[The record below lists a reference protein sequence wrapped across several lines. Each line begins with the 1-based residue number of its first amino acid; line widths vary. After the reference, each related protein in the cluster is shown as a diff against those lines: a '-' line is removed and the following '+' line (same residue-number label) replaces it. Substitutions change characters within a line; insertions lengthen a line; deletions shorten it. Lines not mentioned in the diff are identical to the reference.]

1 MARVRAFDVDMAVD
15 RAMNL
20 FWTNGYKATSLQD
33 LIKGM
38 GISKSSFYETF
49 GSKHDLFL
57 ATIEHYISAVTSQI
71 LGAAD
76 MDAPA
81 VKIIRAL
88 FDRAAQ
94 RMLDGHS
101 RRGCFLNNCA
111 VEVSI
116 HDGDAA
122 RKVSD
127 GLDVMEQAFL
137 RLVQR
142 GQDEGD
148 IDSKLNA
155 RATARFL
162 TANLN
167 GILVLGKVYP
177 DRDHLRDVAD
187 VAMAALKK

>member
-1 MARVRAFDVDMAVD
+1 MSRVRAFDVDIAVD
-15 RAMNL
+15 KAMNL
-20 FWTNGYKATSLQD
+20 FWSNGYKATSLQD
-33 LIKGM
+33 LIVGM

-57 ATIEHYISAVTSQI
+57 TAIDRYVRNVSSQVM
-71 LGAAD
+71 GAAN

-81 VKIIRAL
+81 VKVIRAL
-88 FDRAAQ
+88 FDRAVQ
-94 RMLDGHS
+94 RMLDGES

-116 HDGDAA
+116 HDDAA
-122 RKVSD
+122 ADRVAE
-127 GLDVMEQAFL
+127 GLDIMEEAL
-137 RLVQR
+137 YRLVLR
-142 GQDEGD
+142 GQAEGGISRH
-148 IDSKLNA
+148 IDA

-177 DRDHLRDVAD
+177 DEDRLSDVAD
-187 VAMAALKK
+187 IAMKALK